1 MRHQKRVAKLNRTAS
16 HRKALMHNL
25 AAELVRHGKIK
36 TTLTKAKELRRHT
49 EKLITQG
56 KKGTLNARRR
66 AYRVLRNRSLVKFLF
81 DHIAPQYK
89 DRQGGYT
96 RIIKLGF
103 RDNDAAEV
111 ALIELVDYQTPE
123 SKKKKK
129 SAKEAAEKK
138 SKGKPK
144 GKSAS
149 KS

>member
-25 AAELVRHGKIK
+25 TAEVIRHGKIK
-36 TTLTKAKELRRHT
+36 TTLTKAKELRRHV

-56 KKGTLNARRR
+56 KKGTLSARRN
-66 AYRVLRNRSLVKFLF
+66 AYRILGNRSLVKALF

-89 DRQGGYT
+89 ERQGGYT
-96 RIIKLGF
+96 RITKLGF
-103 RDNDAAEV
+103 RDNDSAEV
-111 ALIELVDYQTPE
+111 ALLELVDYQPPV

-129 SAKEAAEKK
+129 SAKESAENKTK
-138 SKGKPK
+138 DKQK
-144 GKSAS
+144 GKSTR